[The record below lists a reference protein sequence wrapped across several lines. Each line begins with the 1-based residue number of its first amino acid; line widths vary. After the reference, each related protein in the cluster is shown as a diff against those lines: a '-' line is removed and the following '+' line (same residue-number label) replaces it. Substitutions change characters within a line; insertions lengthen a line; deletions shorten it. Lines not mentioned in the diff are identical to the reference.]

1 MVSYNTHRIGFVFCW
16 GKYPGKKR
24 GLRNRK
30 KERERERSIA
40 WRPLC
45 IQQKKSEENFKLG
58 GRYI

>member
-30 KERERERSIA
+30 KEREREREREIYCMASNMYTAKEI
-40 WRPLC
+40 
-45 IQQKKSEENFKLG
+45 
-58 GRYI
+58 GRKF